1 MQSKKEDLKYAIDDI
16 YNYPL
21 LETSKLALGQMLR
34 RNQNNDE
41 IVEYVL
47 ELRKDGNLCRLPV
60 DDNSHKAPSI
70 ICSLGLRYD
79 K

>member
-1 MQSKKEDLKYAIDDI
+1 
-16 YNYPL
+16 
-21 LETSKLALGQMLR
+21 MLR

-47 ELRKDGNLCRLPV
+47 ELRKDGNLCRIPV
-60 DDNSHKAPSI
+60 DDNSHKDPSI